1 MAVADPEKSEHR
13 RKGAAGTLNNYIGT
27 ISNLF
32 LYWEFFKKKY
42 KISQEK
48 GCPRSTRSTLIPP
61 MYTDD
66 SLIYIILNPV
76 ARREELLCWVVGWAG
91 EQKHTCIACELP
103 LVLFRVGSSYQAA
116 SRYKQGRLSK
126 KKVGYS
132 WFDICVSHIHIWI
145 CLTLGI
151 NPTCDWAWA
160 FNSSAAWFWSTLTWT
175 AIIQTWEK
183 LDPVHK
189 NQDPGI
195 RIFLKPHTVEPRFN
209 KGPRDWKNLFAIKRF
224 RYIEVLFRIFYYY

>member
-27 ISNLF
+27 IFNLF

-48 GCPRSTRSTLIPP
+48 GWPRSTRSTLIPP

-91 EQKHTCIACELP
+91 EQKHTCIACKLP
-103 LVLFRVGSSYQAA
+103 LVLFRVGTSCQAV
-116 SRYKQGRLSK
+116 SRKRQATTNKGDWVRRRSGTHDLTFVYLTYIYER
-126 KKVGYS
+126 
-132 WFDICVSHIHIWI
+132 
-145 CLTLGI
+145 LTLGI

-175 AIIQTWEK
+175 AIIQTREK
-183 LDPVHK
+183 LGPVHK
-189 NQDPGI
+189 N
-195 RIFLKPHTVEPRFN
+195 RFN
-209 KGPRDWKNLFAIKRF
+209 EGPRDWQNLFAIKRF
-224 RYIEVLFRIFYYY
+224 LYIEVLFHIFYYY